1 MRVIWPFV
9 AVVALMLL
17 LGHASLQVLSGMRAF
32 ANAESARSKSL
43 AVAVSDL
50 EQYAATG
57 SESAY
62 GRFLAGMA
70 TGSAL
75 RDARTEFARA
85 HPDIDVAKQ
94 RLRDAHIHSDDA
106 ESIIDGYRR
115 FRGIGYMATTASL
128 WDLADA
134 EVAELAGA
142 GQALRSI
149 VAGGKASGR
158 QPAAGH
164 GACAGAGSQA
174 GVDWRRG
181 NGDRWAKRRGRPAT
195 C

>member
-9 AVVALMLL
+9 TVVALMLL

-50 EQYAATG
+50 EQYAQTRN
-57 SESAY
+57 ESAY

-70 TGSAL
+70 AVSAL
-75 RDARTEFARA
+75 RDARTEFAKAR
-85 HPDIDVAKQ
+85 PDVNVAKQ
-94 RLRDAHIHSDDA
+94 RLRDARIHSDDA

-115 FRGIGYMATTASL
+115 FRGVGYMATTAAL

-134 EVAELAGA
+134 EVG
-142 GQALRSI
+142 
-149 VAGGKASGR
+149 
-158 QPAAGH
+158 
-164 GACAGAGSQA
+164 
-174 GVDWRRG
+174 
-181 NGDRWAKRRGRPAT
+181 
-195 C
+195 